1 VTVHAPATGVTVRA
15 DPERLHQVVGNLLAN
30 VRVHTP
36 PGTEVEGDVDADPT
50 SRTAQLVV
58 SDDGPGIPVDALPH
72 VFERFYRADRS
83 RSRRSGGSGLGLAIV
98 QAIVVAHGG
107 TVTASNT
114 PGGGARFVVTLPG
127 AIVT

>member
-1 VTVHAPATGVTVRA
+1 MC
-15 DPERLHQVVGNLLAN
+15 
-30 VRVHTP
+30 RVHTP
-36 PGTEVEGDVDADPT
+36 PGTEVEVDVDADPT
-50 SRTAQLVV
+50 SATAQLVV

-98 QAIVVAHGG
+98 QAIVAAHGG